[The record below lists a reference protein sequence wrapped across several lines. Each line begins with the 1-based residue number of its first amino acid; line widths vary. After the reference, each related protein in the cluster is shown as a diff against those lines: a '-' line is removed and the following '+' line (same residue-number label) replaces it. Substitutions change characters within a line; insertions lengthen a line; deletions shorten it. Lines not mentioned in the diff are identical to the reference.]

1 MSYLE
6 TEPTSN
12 SGVTG
17 SMFRQTAVRPLNL
30 VTHGFKVKFK
40 PKSMGR
46 PRNTQARTAS
56 IATQHISESGGRE
69 KRPRLGGL
77 AVAEKP
83 TIAATI
89 GLADSLNGDI
99 GHLRVSENFSAKND
113 TKKGATTLSEADEQ
127 TLPMERPVESQSVR
141 PFRTREG
148 SRTRP
153 APAGK
158 HSVGLSL
165 QSKGI
170 DELTGVTSEG
180 RPLETLHMI
189 HGTQLKGTAGSSAAA
204 AGKIRSQQPGSPAHA
219 RGGKHPEVSSQHSS
233 AWATMNAKGRPT
245 RLRALSPSDKRR
257 TE

>member
-1 MSYLE
+1 MGYLE
-6 TEPTSN
+6 TEPTST

-46 PRNTQARTAS
+46 PRNAQDAHARTTS
-56 IATQHISESGGRE
+56 IATQSGGRD
-69 KRPRLGGL
+69 KRARFGGIVVAETPTMGL
-77 AVAEKP
+77 AE
-83 TIAATI
+83 
-89 GLADSLNGDI
+89 SLNGDI

-113 TKKGATTLSEADEQ
+113 TKKGAATLSDADEH
-127 TLPMERPVESQSVR
+127 TSPMERQINQSMESQNVR

-148 SRTRP
+148 SRARP

-180 RPLETLHMI
+180 RPLETLQMI
-189 HGTQLKGTAGSSAAA
+189 HGTQLKGTAGSSRAA
-204 AGKIRSQQPGSPAHA
+204 AGKMRSQQPGSPALA
-219 RGGKHPEVSSQHSS
+219 RRGKQLEVSSQHSS

-257 TE
+257 AE

>member
-1 MSYLE
+1 MGYLE
-6 TEPTSN
+6 TEPTSH
-12 SGVTG
+12 SVVTG
-17 SMFRQTAVRPLNL
+17 SMFRQTTVRPLNL

-46 PRNTQARTAS
+46 ARNAQDAQTRTTS
-56 IATQHISESGGRE
+56 IATQSGGRD
-69 KRPRLGGL
+69 KRPRFGGL
-77 AVAEKP
+77 VVAEKP
-83 TIAATI
+83 TM
-89 GLADSLNGDI
+89 GLAESLNGDI

-113 TKKGATTLSEADEQ
+113 TKKGAATLSEGDEQ
-127 TLPMERPVESQSVR
+127 TSPMETPMERQNVR

-148 SRTRP
+148 SRPRP

-180 RPLETLHMI
+180 RPLETLQMI
-189 HGTQLKGTAGSSAAA
+189 HGTQLKGTAGSSRAA
-204 AGKIRSQQPGSPAHA
+204 AGKIRSQQPGSPALGG
-219 RGGKHPEVSSQHSS
+219 RGKQLEVSSQHSS
-233 AWATMNAKGRPT
+233 AWATMNAKGRPA

-257 TE
+257 AE